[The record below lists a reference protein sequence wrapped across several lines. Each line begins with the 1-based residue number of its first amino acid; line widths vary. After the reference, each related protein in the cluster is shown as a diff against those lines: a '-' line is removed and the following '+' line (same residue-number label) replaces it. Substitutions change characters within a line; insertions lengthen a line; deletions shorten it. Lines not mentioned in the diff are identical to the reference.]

1 VHTDSSSVHVKMC
14 VFAGRLCE
22 VDIDDCVGD
31 PCEHDGTCDDLVNGF
46 TCRCLPGFT
55 GKLCS
60 QIISPVNN
68 VVNSSF
74 VMYKPVEDQ
83 SSDQVKVSH

>member
-1 VHTDSSSVHVKMC
+1 M
-14 VFAGRLCE
+14 FAGRLCE

-60 QIISPVNN
+60 EIISLDDNDTISAKLLQESV
-68 VVNSSF
+68 
-74 VMYKPVEDQ
+74 KDQ
-83 SSDQVKVSH
+83 PKGQVG